1 MIYTQKTLNVLTA
14 MTYKGVGKAWIIK
27 HKEALNSEE
36 GVISALQL
44 SVKKEVFSVLDF
56 YDRKQAI
63 ESQIHHKQ
71 EFMDGVISVADPE
84 FPIHRGNVPNGQK
97 PVVLFYKGDIALLEK
112 QYVNMAVIGLLEPDL
127 TTKTREEELIDT
139 VVEKNIVVVSG
150 LANGCDAIAHKQTL
164 VNKGKT
170 VAILPSPLHNIL
182 PKSNENLALDIVN
195 NGGLLVTEYL
205 NDAKSKFALTARY
218 DERDRLQALFSDVV
232 ILAASYAKNNLGNDS
247 GARLA
252 MGYAKKYG
260 IIRAVQYNKE
270 ADVNN
275 PKYDLNR
282 QLIHQDPSVIIID
295 QINAVSDFESLCER
309 VIDEKSKPS
318 QSSLF

>member
-14 MTYKGVGKAWIIK
+14 MTYKGIGKAWIIK
-27 HKEALNSEE
+27 HKEAFNSEE
-36 GVISALQL
+36 ALIAALKL
-44 SVKKEVFSVLDF
+44 SVKKEVVSMLDF
-56 YDRKQAI
+56 FDRKQAI
-63 ESQIHHKQ
+63 ESQIHQ
-71 EFMDGVISVADPE
+71 AQQFMDGVISLVDSE

-139 VVEKNIVVVSG
+139 LVEKNIVVVSG

-164 VNKGKT
+164 TNKGNT

-182 PKSNENLALDIVN
+182 PKCNQNLALDIVN

-205 NDAKSKFALTARY
+205 NDANSKFALTARY

-252 MGYAKKYG
+252 MGHAKKYG
-260 IIRAVQYNKE
+260 IVRAVQYNSLS
-270 ADVNN
+270 DDNN
-275 PKYDLNR
+275 PKYELNR
-282 QLIHQDPSVIIID
+282 QLIAQDSSVTIIGQSNLDSIV
-295 QINAVSDFESLCER
+295 NSLYKR
-309 VIDEKSKPS
+309 VLDNKQKPS
-318 QSSLF
+318 QRVLF

>member
-14 MTYKGVGKAWIIK
+14 MTYKGIGKAWIIK
-27 HKEALNSEE
+27 HKEAFNSEE
-36 GVISALQL
+36 ALIAALIL
-44 SVKKEVFSVLDF
+44 SVKKEVVSMLDF
-56 YDRKQAI
+56 YDRKHAI
-63 ESQIHHKQ
+63 ESQLHHKRQ
-71 EFMDGVISVADPE
+71 FIDGVISVADPE
-84 FPIHRGNVPNGQK
+84 FPLHRGIVPNGQK
-97 PVVLFYKGDIALLEK
+97 PVVLFYRGDISLLEK

-139 VVEKNIVVVSG
+139 LVEKNIVVVSG

-164 VNKGKT
+164 INKGNT

-182 PKSNENLALDIVN
+182 PKCNQSLALDIVN

-205 NDAKSKFALTARY
+205 NDANSKFALTARY

-252 MGYAKKYG
+252 MDYAAKYG
-260 IIRAVQYNKE
+260 IVRAVQYNSLS
-270 ADVNN
+270 DVNN
-275 PKYDLNR
+275 PKYELNR
-282 QLIHQDPSVIIID
+282 QLIAQDSSVTIMGQTNI
-295 QINAVSDFESLCER
+295 VSIVNSLYKR
-309 VIDEKSKPS
+309 VLDNKQKPS
-318 QSSLF
+318 QRVLF